1 MHGFSEAEHVV
12 DIFGLCAA
20 CAQARASERERVD
33 HACCCASARRQA
45 RSARGRAR
53 RGPDRRSRSA
63 SSSSPALFLID
74 ALAPTLFPA
83 SLPTRAQD
91 GLTLAISVLIESLPF
106 VALGVVLSI
115 VVQVWVPPG
124 AIERWM
130 PRRAWARRA
139 VLSLLG
145 MVVPVCECGNVP
157 FARGLMMRGF
167 TVPETLTFLIAAPI
181 VNPIVIITT
190 HQAFGFS
197 DGILIARLIGGFA
210 IANLIGWLYSRHP
223 DPDGLLT
230 ERFRD
235 TCDLVVHEPGGR
247 GRRSLAQFVIELRA
261 VMPALVIGSALA
273 GAVQVLIPR
282 EALLAI
288 GSNPALSIVAMI
300 ALAMVVSI
308 CSNVDA
314 FFALSFASTFT
325 PGSIVAFLLVGPLV
339 DVKMLALMRTTFTT
353 RTLAGLV
360 VVVILSAFA
369 IGTVVNLLAYAVG
382 SPRAVAHE
390 VDPHPMAR
398 CGARRG
404 ARRRDARARPHRAT
418 RSLHQPGIVVV
429 RGRHVDRRAGRGGAE
444 LHAAAR
450 RRGRPRP

>member
-1 MHGFSEAEHVV
+1 V
-12 DIFGLCAA
+12 
-20 CAQARASERERVD
+20 
-33 HACCCASARRQA
+33 
-45 RSARGRAR
+45 
-53 RGPDRRSRSA
+53 SRSDPRLT
-63 SSSSPALFLID
+63 PAPSGAGARPGDAGGGPSVRTAGVAVGIGALVIAGLFLID
-74 ALAPTLFPA
+74 AFAPGLFPA

-124 AIERWM
+124 VIERWM
-130 PRRAWARRA
+130 PRRAWARRM

-145 MVVPVCECGNVP
+145 MFVPVCECGNVP
-157 FARGLMMRGF
+157 FARGLLMRGF

-197 DGILIARLIGGFA
+197 DGILIARLLGGYA

-230 ERFRD
+230 DRFRD
-235 TCDLVVHEPGGR
+235 TCDLVVHEPGDR
-247 GRRSLAQFVIELRA
+247 ARRSLAQFVIELRA

-288 GSNPALSIVAMI
+288 GSNPALSIVAMM
-300 ALAMVVSI
+300 ALAMVVAI

-339 DVKMLALMRTTFTT
+339 DIKMLALMRTTFTT
-353 RTLAGLV
+353 RTLAGIV
-360 VVVILSAFA
+360 VVVVLSAFA
-369 IGTVVNLLAYAVG
+369 IGTVVNLLA
-382 SPRAVAHE
+382 
-390 VDPHPMAR
+390 
-398 CGARRG
+398 
-404 ARRRDARARPHRAT
+404 
-418 RSLHQPGIVVV
+418 
-429 RGRHVDRRAGRGGAE
+429 
-444 LHAAAR
+444 
-450 RRGRPRP
+450 

>member
-1 MHGFSEAEHVV
+1 MTRTDTRPTAAPARTSKTLVALSIGVAVIAALFVV
-12 DIFGLCAA
+12 DA
-20 CAQARASERERVD
+20 V
-33 HACCCASARRQA
+33 
-45 RSARGRAR
+45 
-53 RGPDRRSRSA
+53 
-63 SSSSPALFLID
+63 
-74 ALAPTLFPA
+74 APTLFPA

-106 VALGVVLSI
+106 VMLGVVLSI

-145 MVVPVCECGNVP
+145 MIVPVCECGNVP
-157 FARGLMMRGF
+157 FARGLLMRGF
-167 TVPETLTFLIAAPI
+167 SVPETMTFLIAAPI

-197 DGILIARLIGGFA
+197 DGILIARLVGGYL

-223 DPDGLLT
+223 SPDALLT
-230 ERFRD
+230 DRFRD
-235 TCDLVVHEPGGR
+235 TCELVVHEPGGK

-282 EALLAI
+282 EMLVAI
-288 GSNPALSIVAMI
+288 GSNPALSIVAMM
-300 ALAMVVSI
+300 ALAMVVAI
-308 CSNVDA
+308 CSNVDS

-325 PGSIVAFLLVGPLV
+325 PGAIVAFLLVGPLV

-353 RTLAGLV
+353 RTLAGIV
-360 VVVILSAFA
+360 VVVLLSAFA
-369 IGTVVNLLAYAVG
+369 IGTVVNLLA
-382 SPRAVAHE
+382 
-390 VDPHPMAR
+390 
-398 CGARRG
+398 
-404 ARRRDARARPHRAT
+404 
-418 RSLHQPGIVVV
+418 
-429 RGRHVDRRAGRGGAE
+429 
-444 LHAAAR
+444 
-450 RRGRPRP
+450 

>member
-1 MHGFSEAEHVV
+1 M
-12 DIFGLCAA
+12 AA
-20 CAQARASERERVD
+20 SSRSRVAAPP
-33 HACCCASARRQA
+33 HTSARV
-45 RSARGRAR
+45 SGRGAWIAV
-53 RGPDRRSRSA
+53 GIGVLA
-63 SSSSPALFLID
+63 IAALFLID
-74 ALAPTLFPA
+74 ALAPALFST

-124 AIERWM
+124 VIERWM
-130 PRRAWARRA
+130 PRRAWARRM

-145 MVVPVCECGNVP
+145 MFVPVCECGNVP
-157 FARGLMMRGF
+157 FARGLLMRGF

-190 HQAFGFS
+190 HQAFGFD
-197 DGILIARLIGGFA
+197 DGILIARLLGGYA

-230 ERFRD
+230 DRFRE
-235 TCDLVVHEPGGR
+235 TCALVLDEPGGR

-288 GSNPALSIVAMI
+288 GSNPALSIVAMM
-300 ALAMVVSI
+300 ALAMVVAI

-339 DVKMLALMRTTFTT
+339 DIKMLALMRTTFTT
-353 RTLAGLV
+353 RTLAGIV
-360 VVVILSAFA
+360 VVVVLSAFA
-369 IGTVVNLLAYAVG
+369 IGTVVNLLA
-382 SPRAVAHE
+382 
-390 VDPHPMAR
+390 
-398 CGARRG
+398 
-404 ARRRDARARPHRAT
+404 
-418 RSLHQPGIVVV
+418 
-429 RGRHVDRRAGRGGAE
+429 
-444 LHAAAR
+444 
-450 RRGRPRP
+450 

>member
-1 MHGFSEAEHVV
+1 VAIGVAV
-12 DIFGLCAA
+12 IA
-20 CAQARASERERVD
+20 
-33 HACCCASARRQA
+33 
-45 RSARGRAR
+45 
-53 RGPDRRSRSA
+53 
-63 SSSSPALFLID
+63 ALFVID
-74 ALAPTLFPA
+74 AVAPTLFPA

-130 PRRAWARRA
+130 PRRAWARRM

-145 MVVPVCECGNVP
+145 MLIPVCECGNVP
-157 FARGLMMRGF
+157 FARGLLMRGF

-190 HQAFGFS
+190 NQAFGFS
-197 DGILIARLIGGFA
+197 DGILIARLLGGYA

-223 DPDGLLT
+223 DPDALLT
-230 ERFRD
+230 DRFRD
-235 TCDLVVHEPGGR
+235 TCELVLDEPGGR

-288 GSNPALSIVAMI
+288 GSNPALSIVAMM

-339 DVKMLALMRTTFTT
+339 DIKMLALMRTTFTT

-360 VVVILSAFA
+360 VIVVLSAFA
-369 IGTVVNLLAYAVG
+369 IGSVVNLLA
-382 SPRAVAHE
+382 
-390 VDPHPMAR
+390 
-398 CGARRG
+398 
-404 ARRRDARARPHRAT
+404 
-418 RSLHQPGIVVV
+418 
-429 RGRHVDRRAGRGGAE
+429 
-444 LHAAAR
+444 
-450 RRGRPRP
+450 